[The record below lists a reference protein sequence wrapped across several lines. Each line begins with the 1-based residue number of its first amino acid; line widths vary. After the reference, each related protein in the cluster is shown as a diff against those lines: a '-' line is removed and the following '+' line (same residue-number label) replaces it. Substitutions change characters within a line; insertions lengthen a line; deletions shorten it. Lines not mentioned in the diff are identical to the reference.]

1 MPISSGTGIL
11 PVQMSRHDKSHGQVS
26 IGDSPRRDARA
37 TGVAPIDP
45 SGPANVS
52 WRQTTR
58 AWSRYVFI
66 ETALSNSQALA
77 GRHASFPTRR
87 DEASFALKGSK
98 HGARLRINGDAY
110 YAEAPKHARLKDS
123 LCVARAVCVAWGAT
137 DSRAKRSRRCS
148 YTNPK

>member
-52 WRQTTR
+52 WRQTTSTC
-58 AWSRYVFI
+58 SRYVFI
-66 ETALSNSQALA
+66 ETALA
-77 GRHASFPTRR
+77 ASEFLGTEVPMLSLFIAQLDERGETDHQHR
-87 DEASFALKGSK
+87 DNCA
-98 HGARLRINGDAY
+98 
-110 YAEAPKHARLKDS
+110 
-123 LCVARAVCVAWGAT
+123 
-137 DSRAKRSRRCS
+137 
-148 YTNPK
+148 